1 MTHRTYKIDV
11 RVVEIRT
18 ITVTVP
24 KKPGRDDLEEAYRE
38 ALALA
43 KGGNAGDLHAQEYY
57 TVPGSHDLVE
67 EVKDPTIEF
76 ENRAPAGTRYGWLI
90 TRDVLTDEEEKE
102 RLEAIDPEEFAEDP
116 LFNETGV
123 SGPSNAVLTHE
134 QILEHGVEFQM
145 LDDDGELYYEG
156 KIAWAIDYK
165 DGSGFEPLDDFGRGN
180 AGCTEI
186 RYRDT
191 DGEWRTL

>member
-1 MTHRTYKIDV
+1 MTQRTYKIDV

-24 KKPGRDDLEEAYRE
+24 KKPGCDDLEEAYRE

-76 ENRAPAGTRYGWLI
+76 KNLAPAGSRYGWLI
-90 TRDVLTDEEEKE
+90 TRDVLYDMVDAPEDVDG
-102 RLEAIDPEEFAEDP
+102 LINEAG
-116 LFNETGV
+116 TH
-123 SGPSNAVLTHE
+123 GPSDAVLTRE

-156 KIAWAIDYK
+156 VVAWATDYK
-165 DGSGFEPLDDFGRGN
+165 NGSGFEPLDDFGRGN